1 MKHAATLVL
10 VTLLLAGSAS
20 AQSYESP
27 RNALGQPDL
36 EGGWTNATMT
46 PQTRPAQ
53 YGTRR
58 AMTPAEVAKIEGA
71 AAAQIERGNKATDP
85 DAPTV
90 ADGSVGGY
98 NRGFLDPGILVMR
111 VGGEPRTSLLTT
123 PNGQVPAPRAGSR
136 ASAAEMRTFSGSP
149 YFIDEYG
156 SAALFGE
163 DQQTARRFNNPEEL
177 SLADR
182 CLTSFGR
189 NGPPPMMPNGFYNNN
204 YQIAQ
209 APDAVLI
216 ITEMVHDARVIRLNT
231 REHAPASIR
240 PWFGDSVGWYDGGT
254 LVVETTNFPKAQAW
268 FGQASQLH
276 RTYVASLSAMGWTVL
291 LSLVLIGLGWTR
303 SPLTVADPWVWTQL
317 LAVAVF
323 ASALGGYFWNVGAS
337 RLGVAIASLWV
348 NLVPF
353 FAVLWSMA
361 YGFMP
366 NAYQILGGLVALSG
380 VVYMQW
386 RKLQTTPR

>member
-71 AAAQIERGNKATDP
+71 AAAQIERGTKATDP

-98 NRGFLDPGILVMR
+98 NRGFLDPGIRVMR

-136 ASAAEMRTFSGSP
+136 VSAAEMRTFSGSP

-268 FGQASQLH
+268 FGSWETLKVTERFTRADKGRLRYQFTVEDPSVWAEPWGGEYEFAALDGQVYEYACH
-276 RTYVASLSAMGWTVL
+276 EGNYAMPG
-291 LSLVLIGLGWTR
+291 
-303 SPLTVADPWVWTQL
+303 
-317 LAVAVF
+317 
-323 ASALGGYFWNVGAS
+323 
-337 RLGVAIASLWV
+337 
-348 NLVPF
+348 
-353 FAVLWSMA
+353 
-361 YGFMP
+361 
-366 NAYQILGGLVALSG
+366 ILGGSRAADRAEVEANAKVG
-380 VVYMQW
+380 AD
-386 RKLQTTPR
+386 R